1 MKRAIVVRFSSL
13 GDVVL
18 TLPVARSLGEAF
30 PAAEIVYL
38 TKAAYRPLLEGQPG
52 VGRVVTL
59 EEAGPGLKALRRHC
73 RGLGH
78 FDLAL
83 DLHRT
88 LRSRSCL
95 GALKA
100 ERRVSYRKDA
110 MLRRLWAAGWMRG
123 RMEGTQPHVT
133 ERYLEPLRRLGLTP
147 AHTVPEMVVPS
158 GRLAAVRDLLVSAG
172 VRDPDRVAVVIP
184 GARWPN
190 KRWSPAS
197 FGAVA
202 AGLRDAEGLEP
213 VIAGSASDQEAAEAV
228 RALIPGG
235 APLLA
240 GRTSLPELA
249 ALLKLAR
256 VVIANDSGPAHLA
269 AAVGAPVVALFGP
282 THEAFGF
289 APRGERVR
297 VISHSLACRPCTVH
311 GGRRCPCGN
320 RACLDDIAPAEVLA
334 AAREL
339 LVHDAGPAHRVQ
351 S

>member
-18 TLPVARSLGEAF
+18 TLPVARSLKCAF

-38 TKAAYRPLLEGQPG
+38 TKAAYRPLLEGQSG
-52 VGRVVTL
+52 IDRVVTL
-59 EEAGPGLKALRRHC
+59 EEAGSGLKALRRHC

-88 LRSRSCL
+88 LRSRACL
-95 GALKA
+95 GALNA
-100 ERRVSYRKDA
+100 DRRFSYRKDA
-110 MLRRLWAAGWMRG
+110 LMRRLWAAGWMRA
-123 RMEGTQPHVT
+123 RMEGVLPHVT
-133 ERYLEPLRRLGLTP
+133 DRYLEPLRRCGIAPADPVPAVAVPPGTLSAVRGL
-147 AHTVPEMVVPS
+147 
-158 GRLAAVRDLLVSAG
+158 LAAAG
-172 VRDPDRVAVVIP
+172 VREPDRVAVVVP

-197 FGAVA
+197 FAALA
-202 AGLRDAEGLEP
+202 AGLRDAAALEP
-213 VIAGSASDQEAAEAV
+213 VIVGDVSDQETAEAV

-235 APLLA
+235 VPLLA
-240 GRTSLPELA
+240 GQTGLMELA
-249 ALLKLAR
+249 ALLKIAR

-269 AAVGAPVVALFGP
+269 AAVGSPVVALFGP

-297 VISHSLACRPCTVH
+297 VISRSLVCRPCTVH
-311 GGRRCPCGN
+311 GGRRCPQKR
-320 RACLDDIAPAEVLA
+320 RACLDDIAPGEVLA
-334 AAREL
+334 AALALLRE
-339 LVHDAGPAHRVQ
+339 
-351 S
+351 

>member
-18 TLPVARSLGEAF
+18 TLPVARSLKEAF

-38 TKAAYRPLLEGQPG
+38 TKTAYRPLLEGQPG
-52 VGRVVTL
+52 IDSVVTL
-59 EEAGPGLKALRRHC
+59 EEAGPGLEALRRSC
-73 RGLGH
+73 RNLGH

-95 GALKA
+95 RAFDAG
-100 ERRVSYRKDA
+100 RRLSYRKDA
-110 MLRRLWAAGWMRG
+110 LMRRLWAAGWMRG
-123 RMEGTQPHVT
+123 RMEGVQPHVID
-133 ERYLEPLRRLGLTP
+133 RYLEPLRRFGITP
-147 AHTVPEMVVPS
+147 AHTVPELVVPPE
-158 GRLAAVRDLLVSAG
+158 RLSAVRDLLVAAG
-172 VRDPDRVAVVIP
+172 VRDPDRVAVVVP

-190 KRWSPAS
+190 KQWSPVS
-197 FGAVA
+197 FAAVA
-202 AGLRDAEGLEP
+202 AGLRDAEALEP
-213 VIAGSASDQEAAEAV
+213 VIAGDASDREAGEAV
-228 RALIPGG
+228 RALIPRG
-235 APLLA
+235 ALLLA
-240 GRTSLPELA
+240 GRTGLPELA

-269 AAVGAPVVALFGP
+269 AAVGSPVVALFGP

-297 VISHSLACRPCTVH
+297 VISRALACRPCTVH
-311 GGRRCPCGN
+311 GGLRCPLKR
-320 RACLDDIAPAEVLA
+320 RACLDDIAPADVLA

-339 LVHDAGPAHRVQ
+339 LVHKTSSHHRE
-351 S
+351 SL